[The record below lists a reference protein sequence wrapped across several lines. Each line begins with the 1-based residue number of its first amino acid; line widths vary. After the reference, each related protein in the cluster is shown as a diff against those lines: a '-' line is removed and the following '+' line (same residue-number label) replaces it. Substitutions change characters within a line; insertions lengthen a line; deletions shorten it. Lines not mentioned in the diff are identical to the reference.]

1 LKPWG
6 QTQVL
11 LCPFQICPL
20 LQVMQA
26 LPFQLAPAAQ
36 TQVLVLVLRVW
47 PLPQVGTR
55 AQAPWKST
63 KPAAQ
68 PHPFSWEF
76 HTSPEGQVMQL
87 LPFQLAPLG
96 QAQALA
102 TVDQLW
108 PVGQVMQV
116 APFQLEPAGQP
127 QERVCWLH
135 TSPAWQTMQTKPFQL
150 PPLEQAQLFW
160 AAIQT

>member
-1 LKPWG
+1 
-6 QTQVL
+6 
-11 LCPFQICPL
+11 
-20 LQVMQA
+20 MQA

-102 TVDQLW
+102 TARTGDEESWALK
-108 PVGQVMQV
+108 V
-116 APFQLEPAGQP
+116 APPAQ
-127 QERVCWLH
+127 Q
-135 TSPAWQTMQTKPFQL
+135 
-150 PPLEQAQLFW
+150 
-160 AAIQT
+160 